1 MKLTPAMKHEWE
13 NLEKAYD
20 YGSNDKRLSLAAFK
34 HIWLVARN
42 EQVALES
49 QQAGREQS

>member
-1 MKLTPAMKHEWE
+1 MKLTATMKHEWE
-13 NLEKAYD
+13 NLGRAYD
-20 YGSNDKRLSLAAFK
+20 YGSNDKRLSLAEFK

-49 QQAGREQS
+49 EQAGRDKG